1 MTRLPRCV
9 AALVSLSALVA
20 GCSPISRSDPVA
32 TEPTSTSSAPSTA
45 PTTVAPTTAAPP
57 TGAPSTV
64 VTTVEAPTTSTEP
77 TTTAVP
83 TTTVN
88 PEEVRKAEERV
99 LSRFREHAASLV
111 RDGYQAVGIA
121 IERDG
126 RVLGTVTA
134 GKDPRGRP
142 LADTARFRLAS
153 VSKVLLATLVM
164 QFVEQGKLRLDTPV
178 ADQWGGR
185 FPVGDRRARAITVR
199 QLLQHTS
206 GLDRM
211 WNTFFKDP
219 ATDWRGSARLALASR
234 LYAEPGTRY
243 RYSNANF
250 VVLGALVERVAGGR
264 LATLINEQ
272 VLAPVGVAPSSMIR
286 TKVTDSTGPA
296 YVVTPGRTY
305 LEALGPAGSWT
316 LSPSDVA
323 LVLEALNPNAT
334 SALLTRPSRLAMQPP
349 CVGGPR
355 PAGQTDKERYG
366 LGLLSND
373 DLWGHTG
380 TIEGAR
386 AAAFVLP
393 NGYVVVLLA
402 ATEAV
407 RYGERLLRVFE
418 SEIADLR
425 ALPGG
430 TEDVRTCLAA

>member
-1 MTRLPRCV
+1 MARFPRSLAV
-9 AALVSLSALVA
+9 LVPLAALVA
-20 GCSPISRSDPVA
+20 GCGPVSRSAPVA
-32 TEPTSTSSAPSTA
+32 TESSSTSSTA
-45 PTTVAPTTAAPP
+45 PVV
-57 TGAPSTV
+57 PSTV
-64 VTTVEAPTTSTEP
+64 SPSTVASTVASTVRAPASTAEP
-77 TTTAVP
+77 TTTAPAAAP
-83 TTTVN
+83 TAN
-88 PEEVRKAEERV
+88 PEVLRTAEERV
-99 LSRFREHAASLV
+99 LARFREHAASLL
-111 RDGYQAVGIA
+111 RNGYQAVGIA
-121 IERDG
+121 IEREG
-126 RVLGTVTA
+126 KVLGTVTA

-142 LADTARFRLAS
+142 LANTARFRLAS

-164 QFVEQGKLRLDTPV
+164 QLVEEGKLRLDTPV

-185 FPVGDRRARAITVR
+185 FPVGDRRARSVTVR

-219 ATDWRGSARLALASR
+219 ATDWRNSAGLALASR

-250 VVLGALVERVAGGR
+250 VVLGALVERVTGGR
-264 LATLINEQ
+264 LATLINNR
-272 VLAPVGVAPSSMIR
+272 VLAPLGIAPSSMIR
-286 TKVTDSTGPA
+286 TKVTDSTGPS

-316 LSPSDVA
+316 LSPSEVA
-323 LVLEALNPNAT
+323 LVLEALNPNAP
-334 SALLTRPSRLAMQPP
+334 SSLLSRSSRLAMQPP
-349 CVGGPR
+349 CVGNPR

-366 LGLLSND
+366 LGLLSNG

-393 NGYVVVLLA
+393 NGYVIVLLA

-407 RYGERLLRVFE
+407 PLGERLLHVFE
-418 SEIADLR
+418 SEISDLR

-430 TEDVRTCLAA
+430 TEDVPVCLAA

>member
-1 MTRLPRCV
+1 M
-9 AALVSLSALVA
+9 VSLSALLA
-20 GCSPISRSDPVA
+20 GCGAVDRSAPVA
-32 TEPTSTSSAPSTA
+32 TEPTSMSTSSTAAASTTAA
-45 PTTVAPTTAAPP
+45 PTTVAPSTVLTTVSAPASTAEPATTAAVATP
-57 TGAPSTV
+57 
-64 VTTVEAPTTSTEP
+64 
-77 TTTAVP
+77 
-83 TTTVN
+83 TVN
-88 PEEVRKAEERV
+88 PEQLRAAEERV
-99 LSRFREHAASLV
+99 LAQFREHAASLV
-111 RDGYQAVGIA
+111 RGGYQAVGIA

-126 RVLGTVTA
+126 KVLGTVTA

-142 LADTARFRLAS
+142 LANTARFRLAS

-164 QFVEQGKLRLDTPV
+164 QLVEEGTLRLDTPI

-185 FPVGDRRARAITVR
+185 FPVGNRRARSITVR

-206 GLDRM
+206 GLDSM
-211 WNTFFKDP
+211 WNTCFKDP
-219 ATDWRGSARLALASR
+219 ATDWRGSAGLALASR

-250 VVLGALVERVAGGR
+250 VVLGALVERVTGGR
-264 LATLINEQ
+264 LATLINER
-272 VLAPVGVAPSSMIR
+272 VLAPLGIAPSSMIR
-286 TKVTDSTGPA
+286 TKVTDATGPA

-316 LSPSDVA
+316 LSPSEVA
-323 LVLEALNPNAT
+323 LLLESLNPNAP
-334 SALLTRPSRLAMQPP
+334 SSLLTRPSRLAMQPP
-349 CVGGPR
+349 CVGDPR

-366 LGLLSND
+366 LGLLSID

-407 RYGERLLRVFE
+407 PLGERLLRVF
-418 SEIADLR
+418 SDEIAALR

-430 TEDVRTCLAA
+430 TEDVPVCLAA

>member
-1 MTRLPRCV
+1 MTRLPRYV
-9 AALVSLSALVA
+9 AALVSLSGLVA
-20 GCSPISRSDPVA
+20 GCGAVSRSAPVA
-32 TEPTSTSSAPSTA
+32 TEPTSTSTSSTVAASTTAA
-45 PTTVAPTTAAPP
+45 PTTVAP
-57 TGAPSTV
+57 STV
-64 VTTVEAPTTSTEP
+64 LTTVEEPTTSAEP
-77 TTTAVP
+77 TTTAAVAAP
-83 TTTVN
+83 TVN
-88 PEEVRKAEERV
+88 PEQLRKAEERV
-99 LSRFREHAASLV
+99 LDRFREHAASLV

-164 QFVEQGKLRLDTPV
+164 QLVEEGTLRLDTPV

-185 FPVGDRRARAITVR
+185 FPVGDRRARSITVR

-219 ATDWRGSARLALASR
+219 ATDWRNSARLALASR

-243 RYSNANF
+243 RYSNANS

-264 LATLINEQ
+264 LATLINER
-272 VLAPVGVAPSSMIR
+272 VLAPVGISPSSMIR

-316 LSPSDVA
+316 LSPSEVA
-323 LVLEALNPNAT
+323 LLLESLNPNAP
-334 SALLTRPSRLAMQPP
+334 SSLLTRPSRLAMQPP
-349 CVGGPR
+349 CVGDPR

-366 LGLLSND
+366 LGLLSID

-418 SEIADLR
+418 SEISNLR
-425 ALPGG
+425 SLPGG
-430 TEDVRTCLAA
+430 TEDVPACLAA

>member
-1 MTRLPRCV
+1 M
-9 AALVSLSALVA
+9 VSLSALLA
-20 GCSPISRSDPVA
+20 GCGAVDRSAPVA
-32 TEPTSTSSAPSTA
+32 TESASTSSTAAASTTAA
-45 PTTVAPTTAAPP
+45 PTTVAPSTVLTTVSAPASTAEPATTAA
-57 TGAPSTV
+57 
-64 VTTVEAPTTSTEP
+64 VTTP
-77 TTTAVP
+77 
-83 TTTVN
+83 TVN
-88 PEEVRKAEERV
+88 PEQVRKAEERV
-99 LSRFREHAASLV
+99 LERFREHAASLL
-111 RDGYQAVGIA
+111 RNGYQAVGIA

-142 LADTARFRLAS
+142 LANTARFRLAS

-164 QFVEQGKLRLDTPV
+164 QLVEEGTLRLDTPI

-185 FPVGDRRARAITVR
+185 FPVGNRRARSITVR

-219 ATDWRGSARLALASR
+219 ATDWRGSAGLALASR

-250 VVLGALVERVAGGR
+250 VVLGALVERVTGGR
-264 LATLINEQ
+264 LATLINER
-272 VLAPVGVAPSSMIR
+272 VLAPLGIAPSSMIR
-286 TKVTDSTGPA
+286 TKVTDATGPA

-316 LSPSDVA
+316 LSPSEVA
-323 LVLEALNPNAT
+323 LLLEALNPNAP
-334 SALLTRPSRLAMQPP
+334 SSLLSRPSRLVMQPP
-349 CVGGPR
+349 CVGNPR
-355 PAGQTDKERYG
+355 PPGQTDKERYG
-366 LGLLSND
+366 LGLLSID

-393 NGYVVVLLA
+393 NGYVIALLA

-407 RYGERLLRVFE
+407 PLGERLLRVF
-418 SEIADLR
+418 SDEIAALR

-430 TEDVRTCLAA
+430 TEDVPVCLAA